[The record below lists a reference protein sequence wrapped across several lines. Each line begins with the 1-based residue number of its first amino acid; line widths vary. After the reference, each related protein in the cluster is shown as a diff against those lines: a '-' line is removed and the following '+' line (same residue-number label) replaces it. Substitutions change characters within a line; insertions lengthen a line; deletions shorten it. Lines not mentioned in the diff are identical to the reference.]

1 MAQDNN
7 RNKNLR
13 AEMTDS
19 FPGPGGTRQVIDLSN
34 YIESLRKSGPHKYV
48 LISESMNKWTS
59 KWWLYFHNYKRM
71 KVKFSL

>member
-34 YIESLRKSGPHKYV
+34 YIESLRKSGPHKCV
-48 LISESMNKWTS
+48 LISESMNK
-59 KWWLYFHNYKRM
+59 
-71 KVKFSL
+71 